1 MNISKNGIDFIK
13 KEEGLV
19 LNAYLC
25 PANVWTIGYG
35 HTNGVK
41 KGDRI
46 TEEQAEDFLVSDLLY
61 SERIINKMVKVQL
74 NQNQYD
80 ALVSFVFNVGSGNF
94 INSTLLKKL
103 NAGANSDEI
112 CVELRRWVFSKG
124 RKLPVLVARRQR
136 ECELY
141 QREE

>member
-1 MNISKNGIDFIK
+1 MNISRNGIEFIK

-41 KGDRI
+41 KGDKI
-46 TEEQAEDFLVSDLLY
+46 TEEQAEDFLVNDLLY
-61 SERIINKMVKVQL
+61 SERIVNKMVKVKL

-103 NAGANSDEI
+103 NAGAKSDEI

-124 RKLPVLVARRQR
+124 KKLPVLVARRQR

>member
-41 KGDRI
+41 KGDKI
-46 TEEQAEDFLVSDLLY
+46 TEEQAEDFLVNDLLY
-61 SERIINKMVKVQL
+61 SERIVNKMVKVKL
-74 NQNQYD
+74 SQNQYD
-80 ALVSFVFNVGSGNF
+80 ALVSFIFNVGSGNF

-112 CVELRRWVFSKG
+112 CAELRRWIFSKG
-124 RKLPVLVARRQR
+124 KKLPVLVARRQR

>member
-1 MNISKNGIDFIK
+1 MNISKNGIEFIK

-19 LNAYLC
+19 LDAYLC

-35 HTNGVK
+35 HTNSVK
-41 KGDRI
+41 KGDKI
-46 TEEQAEDFLVSDLLY
+46 TEEQAEDFLVNDLLY
-61 SERIINKMVKVQL
+61 SERIVNKMVKVKL

-103 NAGANSDEI
+103 NAGANNDEI

-141 QREE
+141 QREG

>member
-41 KGDRI
+41 KGDKI
-46 TEEQAEDFLVSDLLY
+46 TEEQAEDFLINDLLY
-61 SERIINKMVKVQL
+61 SERIVNKMVKVKL

-103 NAGANSDEI
+103 NAGVNSDEI
-112 CVELRRWVFSKG
+112 CVELRRWIFSKG

>member
-41 KGDRI
+41 KGDKV
-46 TEEQAEDFLVSDLLY
+46 TEEQAEDFLVNDLLY
-61 SERIINKMVKVQL
+61 SERIVNKMVKVKL

-112 CVELRRWVFSKG
+112 CVELRRWIFSKG

>member
-1 MNISKNGIDFIK
+1 MNISRNGIEFIK

-35 HTNGVK
+35 HTNSVK
-41 KGDRI
+41 KGDKI
-46 TEEQAEDFLVSDLLY
+46 TEEQAEDFLVNDLLY
-61 SERIINKMVKVQL
+61 SERIVNKMVKVKL

-103 NAGANSDEI
+103 NAGAKSDEI
-112 CVELRRWVFSKG
+112 CVELRRWIFSKG
-124 RKLPVLVARRQR
+124 KKLPVLVARRQR

>member
-41 KGDRI
+41 KGDKI
-46 TEEQAEDFLVSDLLY
+46 TEEQAEDFLINDLLY
-61 SERIINKMVKVQL
+61 SERIVNKMVKVKL

-112 CVELRRWVFSKG
+112 CVELRRWIFSKG

>member
-41 KGDRI
+41 KGDKI
-46 TEEQAEDFLVSDLLY
+46 TEEQAEDFLVNDLLY
-61 SERIINKMVKVQL
+61 SERIVNKMVKVKL

-103 NAGANSDEI
+103 NAGVNSDEI
-112 CVELRRWVFSKG
+112 CVELRRWIFSKG

>member
-1 MNISKNGIDFIK
+1 MNISRNGIEFIK

-25 PANVWTIGYG
+25 PANVLTIGYG

-41 KGDRI
+41 KGDKI
-46 TEEQAEDFLVSDLLY
+46 TEEQAEDFLVNDLLY
-61 SERIINKMVKVQL
+61 SERIVNKMVKVKL

-103 NAGANSDEI
+103 NAGAKSDEI

-124 RKLPVLVARRQR
+124 KKLPVLVARRQR

>member
-41 KGDRI
+41 KGDKI
-46 TEEQAEDFLVSDLLY
+46 TEEKAEDFLVNDLLY
-61 SERIINKMVKVQL
+61 SERIVNKMVKVKL

-112 CVELRRWVFSKG
+112 CVELRRWIFSKG

>member
-1 MNISKNGIDFIK
+1 MNISRNGIEFIK

-41 KGDRI
+41 KGDKI
-46 TEEQAEDFLVSDLLY
+46 TEEQAEDFLVNDLLY
-61 SERIINKMVKVQL
+61 SERVVNKMVKVKL

-103 NAGANSDEI
+103 NTGANNDEI
-112 CVELRRWVFSKG
+112 CAELRRWVFSKG
-124 RKLPVLVARRQR
+124 KKLPVLVARRQR

>member
-41 KGDRI
+41 KGDKI
-46 TEEQAEDFLVSDLLY
+46 TEEQAEDFLVNDLLY
-61 SERIINKMVKVQL
+61 SERVVNKMVKVKL

-80 ALVSFVFNVGSGNF
+80 ALVSFVFNVGSGSF

-103 NAGANSDEI
+103 NAGANNDEI

-124 RKLPVLVARRQR
+124 KKLPVLIARRQR

>member
-1 MNISKNGIDFIK
+1 MNISRNGIEFIK

-41 KGDRI
+41 KGDKI
-46 TEEQAEDFLVSDLLY
+46 TEEQAEDFLVNDLLY
-61 SERIINKMVKVQL
+61 SERIVNKMVKVKL

-124 RKLPVLVARRQR
+124 KKLPVLVARRQR

>member
-1 MNISKNGIDFIK
+1 MNISRNGIEFIK

-41 KGDRI
+41 KGDKI
-46 TEEQAEDFLVSDLLY
+46 TEEQAEDFLVNDLLY
-61 SERIINKMVKVQL
+61 SERIVNKMVKVKL

-103 NAGANSDEI
+103 NAGAKSDEI
-112 CVELRRWVFSKG
+112 CVELRRWIFSKG
-124 RKLPVLVARRQR
+124 KKLPVLVARRQR

>member
-13 KEEGLV
+13 KEEGLI

-41 KGDRI
+41 KGDKI
-46 TEEQAEDFLVSDLLY
+46 TEEQAEDFLVNDLLY
-61 SERIINKMVKVQL
+61 SERIVNKMVKVKL

-80 ALVSFVFNVGSGNF
+80 ALVSFVFNVGSGSF

-103 NAGANSDEI
+103 NAGANNDEI

-124 RKLPVLVARRQR
+124 KKLPVLIARRQR

>member
-41 KGDRI
+41 KGDKI
-46 TEEQAEDFLVSDLLY
+46 TEEQAEDFLVNDLLY
-61 SERIINKMVKVQL
+61 SERIVNKMVKVKL

-112 CVELRRWVFSKG
+112 CVELRRWIFSKG

>member
-1 MNISKNGIDFIK
+1 MNISRNGIEFIK

-41 KGDRI
+41 KGDKI
-46 TEEQAEDFLVSDLLY
+46 TEEQAEDFLVNDLLY
-61 SERIINKMVKVQL
+61 SERVVNKMVKVKL

-103 NAGANSDEI
+103 NTGANNDEI

-124 RKLPVLVARRQR
+124 KKLPVLVARRQR

>member
-1 MNISKNGIDFIK
+1 MNISRNGIEFIK

-41 KGDRI
+41 KGDKI
-46 TEEQAEDFLVSDLLY
+46 TEEQAEDFLVNDLLY
-61 SERIINKMVKVQL
+61 SERIVNKMVKVKL
-74 NQNQYD
+74 NQNQND

-103 NAGANSDEI
+103 NAGANNDEI
-112 CVELRRWVFSKG
+112 CVELRRWIFSKG
-124 RKLPVLVARRQR
+124 KKLPVLVARRQR

>member
-13 KEEGLV
+13 KEEGLI

-41 KGDRI
+41 KGDKI
-46 TEEQAEDFLVSDLLY
+46 TEEQAEDFLVNDLLY
-61 SERIINKMVKVQL
+61 SERVVNKMVKVKL

-80 ALVSFVFNVGSGNF
+80 ALVSFVFNVGSGSF

-103 NAGANSDEI
+103 NAGANNDEI

-124 RKLPVLVARRQR
+124 KKLPVLIARRQR

>member
-41 KGDRI
+41 KGDKI
-46 TEEQAEDFLVSDLLY
+46 TEEQAEDFLVNDLLY
-61 SERIINKMVKVQL
+61 SERVVNKMVKVKL

-124 RKLPVLVARRQR
+124 KKLPVLIARRQR

>member
-1 MNISKNGIDFIK
+1 MNISKNGIEFIK

-41 KGDRI
+41 KGDQI

-61 SERIINKMVKVQL
+61 SERIVNKMVKVKL

-103 NAGANSDEI
+103 NAGANNDEI

-124 RKLPVLVARRQR
+124 KKLPVLVARRQR

>member
-1 MNISKNGIDFIK
+1 MNISKNGIEFIK

-19 LNAYLC
+19 LDAYLC

-35 HTNGVK
+35 HTNSVK
-41 KGDRI
+41 KGDKI
-46 TEEQAEDFLVSDLLY
+46 TEEQAEDFLVNDLLY
-61 SERIINKMVKVQL
+61 SERIVNKMVKVKL

-103 NAGANSDEI
+103 NAGANNDEI

>member
-41 KGDRI
+41 KGDKV
-46 TEEQAEDFLVSDLLY
+46 TEEQAEDFLVNDLLY
-61 SERIINKMVKVQL
+61 SERVVNKMVKVKL

-112 CVELRRWVFSKG
+112 CVELRRWIFSKG

>member
-1 MNISKNGIDFIK
+1 MNISRNGIEFIK

-35 HTNGVK
+35 HTNSVK
-41 KGDRI
+41 KGDKI
-46 TEEQAEDFLVSDLLY
+46 TEEQAEDFLVNDLLY
-61 SERIINKMVKVQL
+61 SERIVNKMVKVKL

-103 NAGANSDEI
+103 NAGAKSDEI

-124 RKLPVLVARRQR
+124 KKLPVLVARRQR